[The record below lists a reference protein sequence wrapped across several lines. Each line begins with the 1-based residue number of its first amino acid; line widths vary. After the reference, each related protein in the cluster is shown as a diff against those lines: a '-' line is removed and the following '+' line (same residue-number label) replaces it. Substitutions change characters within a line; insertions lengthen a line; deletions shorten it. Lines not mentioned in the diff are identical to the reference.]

1 MDLVLDRDDRSAV
14 ESGGPAEVSEPAA
27 REPARGVEVET
38 ATVGRTKS
46 EDCATM
52 ERVVE
57 RANVW
62 LAYQRV
68 VRNKG
73 AAGVDGVTVVEFKGW
88 LVVHWPSV
96 KKALLE
102 GRYLPRPVR
111 RVDIPKPSGGVRTL
125 GIPTVVD
132 RLIQQAL
139 HQVLSPRF
147 EPTFSSHSYGF
158 RPGRSAGQAVKQAQA
173 YIGEGKRWVVDLDLE
188 KFFDRVNHDVLM
200 SRVARRVHDA
210 RVLKL
215 TRRFLEAGMMQEGF
229 VTARTEGTPQGG
241 PLSPLLSN
249 ILLTDLDRELERRG
263 LAFCR
268 YADDCNV
275 YVGSQAAGER
285 VMNGIRAYLEEV
297 LRLRIN
303 PAKSAV
309 ARPWSRVFL
318 GYSVTAQREPK
329 LRIAP
334 ASVQRLRQR
343 IREQLRRGR
352 GRSLAHT
359 IEDLNP
365 LLRGWLDYFQHAQGL
380 RAIETLDEWLRRRLR
395 CLLWRQWKR
404 PATRARK
411 LRQLGL
417 DADRVWRSAGN
428 GRGSWWNAGAS
439 HMNAALP
446 VAYFT
451 RRGLVS
457 LVATHRRLQCVR

>member
-1 MDLVLDRDDRSAV
+1 
-14 ESGGPAEVSEPAA
+14 
-27 REPARGVEVET
+27 
-38 ATVGRTKS
+38 
-46 EDCATM
+46 M

-68 VRNKG
+68 IRNKG
-73 AAGVDGVTVVEFKGW
+73 AAGVDGVTVAELKGW
-88 LVVHWPSV
+88 LAVHWPSV

-102 GRYLPRPVR
+102 GRYLPRAVR

-125 GIPTVVD
+125 GIPTLVD

-139 HQVLSPRF
+139 HQVLSPVF
-147 EPTFSSHSYGF
+147 EPTFSPHSYGF
-158 RPGRSAGQAVKQAQA
+158 RPGRSAAQAVQQAQA
-173 YIGEGKRWVVDLDLE
+173 YIGEGRRWVVDLDLE

-200 SRVARRVHDA
+200 SRVARRVRDV
-210 RVLKL
+210 RVLKVI
-215 TRRFLEAGMMQEGF
+215 RRFLEAGMMQGGL
-229 VTARTEGTPQGG
+229 VAVRTEGTPQGG

-275 YVGSQAAGER
+275 YVRSQAAGER
-285 VMNGIRAYLEEV
+285 VMRGIRAYLEEV

-318 GYSVTAQREPK
+318 GYSVTAHRRPR
-329 LRIAP
+329 LRIAGQ
-334 ASVQRLRQR
+334 SVLRLQQR
-343 IREQLRRGR
+343 IRDLMRRGR
-352 GRSLAHT
+352 GRSLGHT
-359 IEDLNP
+359 IEELNP
-365 LLRGWLDYFQHAQGL
+365 LLRGWMGYFQYTQTL
-380 RAIETLDEWLRRRLR
+380 RRVEALDEWLRRRLR

-404 PATRARK
+404 PVHRARQ

-417 DADRVWRSAGN
+417 DDDRARRSAGN
-428 GRGSWWNAGAS
+428 GRGPWWNAGAP
-439 HMNAALP
+439 HLNAALP
-446 VAYFT
+446 TAFFT
-451 RRGLVS
+451 YMGLAS
-457 LVATHRRLQCVR
+457 LVDTHRRLQRVR

>member
-1 MDLVLDRDDRSAV
+1 MDGQKSAEAIVATKDRCEGPNDDTESRTTDLVLDRDDRSAAS
-14 ESGGPAEVSEPAA
+14 SGGPAEVSEPVA

-46 EDCATM
+46 EDRATM

-73 AAGVDGVTVVEFKGW
+73 AAGVDGVTVAEFKDW

-139 HQVLSPRF
+139 HQVLSPVF
-147 EPTFSSHSYGF
+147 ESTFSQRSYGF

-200 SRVARRVHDA
+200 SRVTRRVHDV

-215 TRRFLEAGMMQEGF
+215 IRRFLEAGMMQDGL
-229 VTARTEGTPQGG
+229 VTTRTEGTPQGG

-275 YVGSQAAGER
+275 YVRSQVAGER
-285 VMNGIRAYLEEV
+285 VMRGIRAYLEAV

-318 GYSVTAQREPK
+318 GYSVTTQRRPR
-329 LRIAP
+329 LRIAA

-343 IREQLRRGR
+343 IREQMRRGR

-365 LLRGWLDYFQHAQGL
+365 LLRASLNYLQPAPSL
-380 RAIETLDEWLRRRLR
+380 RTIEVLEDWPRRRLR
-395 CLLWRQWKR
+395 RWS
-404 PATRARK
+404 PGGGT
-411 LRQLGL
+411 
-417 DADRVWRSAGN
+417 
-428 GRGSWWNAGAS
+428 
-439 HMNAALP
+439 
-446 VAYFT
+446 
-451 RRGLVS
+451 
-457 LVATHRRLQCVR
+457 

>member
-1 MDLVLDRDDRSAV
+1 VLDRNDRSAV

-27 REPARGVEVET
+27 RELARGVEVET

-68 VRNKG
+68 VGNKG
-73 AAGVDGVTVVEFKGW
+73 AAGVDGVTVAEFKDW
-88 LVVHWPSV
+88 LAVHWPSV

-125 GIPTVVD
+125 GIPTLVD

-139 HQVLSPRF
+139 HQVLSPVF
-147 EPTFSSHSYGF
+147 EPTFSEWSYGF

-173 YIGEGKRWVVDLDLE
+173 YIGDGKRWVVDLDLE

-200 SRVARRVHDA
+200 SRVTRRVHDV

-215 TRRFLEAGMMQEGF
+215 IRRFLEAGMMQDGL
-229 VTARTEGTPQGG
+229 VAARTEGTPQGG

-275 YVGSQAAGER
+275 YVRSRVAGER
-285 VMNGIRAYLEEV
+285 VMCGIRAYLEEV

-303 PAKSAV
+303 PTKSAV

-318 GYSVTAQREPK
+318 GYSVTAHRQPR
-329 LRIAP
+329 LRVAGQ
-334 ASVQRLRQR
+334 SVLRLRQR
-343 IREQLRRGR
+343 IRELMRRGR
-352 GRSLAHT
+352 GRSLGHT
-359 IEDLNP
+359 IEELNP
-365 LLRGWLDYFQHAQGL
+365 LLRGWMGYFQHTQG
-380 RAIETLDEWLRRRLR
+380 RRVIETLDEWLRRRLR

-404 PATRARK
+404 PVHRARQ

-417 DADRVWRSAGN
+417 DDDRAWRSAVN
-428 GRGSWWNAGAS
+428 GRGPWWNAGAP
-439 HMNAALP
+439 HLNAALP
-446 VAYFT
+446 TAFFT
-451 RRGLVS
+451 HMGLAS
-457 LVATHRRLQCVR
+457 LVDTHRRLQRVR

>member
-1 MDLVLDRDDRSAV
+1 VIDRDDRSAV
-14 ESGGPAEVSEPAA
+14 ESGGPAEVSEPVA
-27 REPARGVEVET
+27 RVPARGVEVGT

-68 VRNKG
+68 IRNKG
-73 AAGVDGVTVVEFKGW
+73 AAGVDGVTVAELKGW
-88 LVVHWPSV
+88 LAVHWPSV

-102 GRYLPRPVR
+102 GRYLPRAVR

-125 GIPTVVD
+125 GIPTLVD

-139 HQVLSPRF
+139 HQVLSPVF
-147 EPTFSSHSYGF
+147 EPTFSPHSYGF
-158 RPGRSAGQAVKQAQA
+158 RPGRSAAQAVQQAQA
-173 YIGEGKRWVVDLDLE
+173 YIGEGRRWVVDLDLE

-200 SRVARRVHDA
+200 SRVARRVRDV
-210 RVLKL
+210 RVLKVI
-215 TRRFLEAGMMQEGF
+215 RRFLEAGMMQGGL
-229 VTARTEGTPQGG
+229 VAVRTEGTPQGG

-275 YVGSQAAGER
+275 YVRSQAAGER
-285 VMNGIRAYLEEV
+285 VMRGIRAYLEEV

-318 GYSVTAQREPK
+318 GYSVTAHRRPR
-329 LRIAP
+329 LRIAGQ
-334 ASVQRLRQR
+334 SVLRLQQR
-343 IREQLRRGR
+343 IRDLMRRGR
-352 GRSLAHT
+352 GRSLGHT
-359 IEDLNP
+359 IEELNP
-365 LLRGWLDYFQHAQGL
+365 LLRGWMGYFQYTQTL
-380 RAIETLDEWLRRRLR
+380 RRVEALDEWLRRRLR

-404 PATRARK
+404 PVHRARQ

-417 DADRVWRSAGN
+417 DDDRARRSAGN
-428 GRGSWWNAGAS
+428 GRGPWWNAGAP
-439 HMNAALP
+439 HLNAALP
-446 VAYFT
+446 TAFFT
-451 RRGLVS
+451 YMGLAS
-457 LVATHRRLQCVR
+457 LVDTHRRLQRVR

>member
-1 MDLVLDRDDRSAV
+1 
-14 ESGGPAEVSEPAA
+14 
-27 REPARGVEVET
+27 
-38 ATVGRTKS
+38 
-46 EDCATM
+46 M

-73 AAGVDGVTVVEFKGW
+73 AAGVDGVTVAEFKDW

-158 RPGRSAGQAVKQAQA
+158 RPRRSAGQAVQQAQA

-200 SRVARRVHDA
+200 SRVARRVHDV

-215 TRRFLEAGMMQEGF
+215 IRRFLEAGMMQDGL

-275 YVGSQAAGER
+275 YVRSQVAGER
-285 VMNGIRAYLEEV
+285 VMRGIRAYLEVV

-303 PAKSAV
+303 RAKSAV

-329 LRIAP
+329 LRIAS

-343 IREQLRRGR
+343 IREQMRRGR

-359 IEDLNP
+359 IEELNP
-365 LLRGWLDYFQHAQGL
+365 LLRGWLGYFQHAQGL

-395 CLLWRQWKR
+395 GLLWRQWKR

-411 LRQLGL
+411 LRHLGL
-417 DADRVWRSAGN
+417 DADRGWRSAGN
-428 GRGSWWNAGAS
+428 GRGPWWNAGAS

-451 RRGLVS
+451 QRGLVS

>member
-1 MDLVLDRDDRSAV
+1 MLDRNDRSAV

-27 REPARGVEVET
+27 REPARGVEVEA

-57 RANVW
+57 RANMW
-62 LAYQRV
+62 RAYQRV

-73 AAGVDGVTVVEFKGW
+73 AAGVDGVSVAELKGW

-139 HQVLSPRF
+139 HQVLSPVF
-147 EPTFSSHSYGF
+147 EPTFSPHSYGF
-158 RPGRSAGQAVKQAQA
+158 RPGRSAAQAVKQAQA
-173 YIGEGKRWVVDLDLE
+173 YIGEGRRWVVDLDLE

-215 TRRFLEAGMMQEGF
+215 IRRFLEAGMMQDGL
-229 VTARTEGTPQGG
+229 VTVRTEGTPQGG

-275 YVGSQAAGER
+275 YVRSQVAGER
-285 VMNGIRAYLEEV
+285 VMCGIRAYLEGG

-318 GYSVTAQREPK
+318 GYSVTAQRRPR
-329 LRIAP
+329 LRVAGP
-334 ASVQRLRQR
+334 SVLRLRQR
-343 IREQLRRGR
+343 VRELMRRGR
-352 GRSLAHT
+352 GRSLGYT

-365 LLRGWLDYFQHAQGL
+365 LLRGWINYFQHTQGRRVL
-380 RAIETLDEWLRRRLR
+380 EALDEWLRRRLR

-404 PATRARK
+404 PVHRARK

-417 DADRVWRSAGN
+417 DDDRAGRSAGN
-428 GRGSWWNAGAS
+428 GRGPWWNAGAP
-439 HMNAALP
+439 HLNAALP
-446 VAYFT
+446 TAFFT
-451 RRGLVS
+451 RMGLIA
-457 LVATHRRLQCVR
+457 LVDTHRRLQRVR

>member
-1 MDLVLDRDDRSAV
+1 
-14 ESGGPAEVSEPAA
+14 
-27 REPARGVEVET
+27 
-38 ATVGRTKS
+38 
-46 EDCATM
+46 M

-57 RANVW
+57 RANMG
-62 LAYQRV
+62 LAYRRV

-73 AAGVDGVTVVEFKGW
+73 AAGIDDLTVSELKDW
-88 LVVHWPSV
+88 LTVHWPSV

-111 RVDIPKPSGGVRTL
+111 RVDIAKPSGGVRTL

-139 HQVLSPRF
+139 HQVLSPVF
-147 EPTFSSHSYGF
+147 EPTFSERSYGF
-158 RPGRSAGQAVKQAQA
+158 RPGRSAAQAVKQAQT

-215 TRRFLEAGMMQEGF
+215 IRRFLEAGMMQGG
-229 VTARTEGTPQGG
+229 VTTARTEGTPQGG

-263 LAFCR
+263 LSFCR

-275 YVGSQAAGER
+275 YVGSRIAGER
-285 VMNGIRAYLEEV
+285 VMRGIRVYLEAT
-297 LRLRIN
+297 LKLRIN
-303 PAKSAV
+303 EAKSAV

-318 GYSVTAQREPK
+318 GYSVTAHRQPR
-329 LRIAP
+329 LRIAK

-343 IREQLRRGR
+343 IREQLRAGR
-352 GRSLAHT
+352 GRSLGRT

-365 LLRGWLDYFQHAQGL
+365 LLVGWMGYFQDAQARGAL
-380 RAIETLDEWLRRRLR
+380 EDLDQWLRRRLR

-404 PATRARK
+404 PVTRERK

-417 DADRVWRSAGN
+417 NDERAWRSAVN
-428 GRGSWWNAGAS
+428 GRGPWWNAGAS

-446 VAYFT
+446 AAYFT
-451 RRGLVS
+451 RLGLAS
-457 LVATHRRLQCVR
+457 LVLTHQRLQSVR

>member
-1 MDLVLDRDDRSAV
+1 MIDRNDRSAV
-14 ESGGPAEVSEPAA
+14 ESGGPAQGSEPAA

-73 AAGVDGVTVVEFKGW
+73 AAGVDGVTVAEFKDW

-125 GIPTVVD
+125 GIPTLVD

-139 HQVLSPRF
+139 HQVLSPVF
-147 EPTFSSHSYGF
+147 EPTFSEWSYGF

-173 YIGEGKRWVVDLDLE
+173 YIGEGRRWVVDLDLE

-200 SRVARRVHDA
+200 SRVARRVHDV

-215 TRRFLEAGMMQEGF
+215 IRRFLEAGMMQDGL
-229 VTARTEGTPQGG
+229 VTVRTEGTPQGG

-249 ILLTDLDRELERRG
+249 ILLTDLDRELERRN

-275 YVGSQAAGER
+275 YVRSQAAGER
-285 VMNGIRAYLEEV
+285 VMRGIRAYLEAV

-318 GYSVTAQREPK
+318 GYSVTVHRRPR
-329 LRIAP
+329 LRVAA
-334 ASVQRLRQR
+334 ASAQRLRQR
-343 IREQLRRGR
+343 IRDLMRRGR

-359 IEDLNP
+359 IEELNP
-365 LLRGWLDYFQHAQGL
+365 LLRGWLGYFQHAQGL
-380 RAIETLDEWLRRRLR
+380 QAIATLDEWLRRRLR

-404 PATRARK
+404 PATRASK

-417 DADRVWRSAGN
+417 DDDRAWRSALN
-428 GRGSWWNAGAS
+428 GRGPWWNAGAS
-439 HMNAALP
+439 HMHAALP
-446 VAYFT
+446 SAFFT
-451 RRGLVS
+451 RMGLVP
-457 LVATHRRLQCVR
+457 LVATHRRLQGVR